1 LHAAFILNGR
11 LPDWLRADSGMD
23 SDEEGIHATAPR
35 KLASISAE
43 KGAVMAKK
51 RVADLLVDVLAEAG
65 VKRIYGVSGDSLN
78 GITDS
83 ILATGQLEWVHLR
96 HEETAAFA
104 AGAEAHLTGKLAVCA
119 GSCGPGN
126 LHLINGLYD
135 CHRSRVPV
143 LAIAAQIPSNE
154 IGSGYFQETHP
165 EHLFAQCSHYCE
177 LVSQPEQMPRVLE
190 IAMQTAI
197 SRRGV
202 AVIAI
207 PGDVALRDAVE
218 NGVRLHFHESQS
230 TVCPSDEE
238 IATLAGIL
246 NKSRKTTILAGAGC
260 AGAHDLLIEAASKL
274 KAPIVHAMRGKE
286 FVEYSNPFDVGMT
299 GLLGFSSGYKA
310 MMECDTLLMLG
321 TDFPYQQ
328 FYPRDATI
336 LQIDIRGEQIGRRT
350 KVDLGLVGDVK
361 STLAA
366 LIPQLDAKKDDEH
379 LAAALKD
386 YGEARKGLDDLAT
399 GKPGEKPIHPQY
411 VAKVVDELAAED
423 AVFTCDVGTPTI
435 WAARYLRMNGERGL
449 LGSFTHGSM
458 ANALPQAIGAQVSHP
473 GRQVVAFCGDG
484 GLAMLMGD
492 LLSLRQLGLPVKLI
506 VFNNSSLAF
515 VELEM
520 KAAGILDF
528 GTDLHNPHFAK
539 MAEAAGI
546 LGLRAETADQVRP
559 MIEQALRYDGPA
571 LVEAIVSRQELSMP
585 PTITVDQIKGF
596 SLFMIKA
603 VLDGRGSEII
613 DLAKVNLRR

>member
-1 LHAAFILNGR
+1 
-11 LPDWLRADSGMD
+11 
-23 SDEEGIHATAPR
+23 
-35 KLASISAE
+35 
-43 KGAVMAKK
+43 MAKK
-51 RVADLLVDVLAEAG
+51 RVADLLVDVLAGAG

-83 ILATGQLEWVHLR
+83 IRATGKLEWVHLR

-207 PGDVALRDAVE
+207 PGDIALRDAVE
-218 NGVRLHFHESQS
+218 AELRLHFHESQS
-230 TVCPSDEE
+230 TVCPSEEE

-246 NKSRKTTILAGAGC
+246 NKSKKTTILAGAGC
-260 AGAHDLLIEAASKL
+260 AGAHDQLIEAAGKL

-336 LQIDIRGEQIGRRT
+336 LQIDIRGEQIGRRA

-366 LIPQLDAKKDDEH
+366 LLPHLNAKSNDAH
-379 LAAALKD
+379 LSAALKD
-386 YGEARKGLDDLAT
+386 YVEARKGLDDLAT

-411 VAKVVDELAAED
+411 VAKIVDELASDD

-435 WAARYLRMNGERGL
+435 WAARYLRMNGKRRL

-458 ANALPQAIGAQVSHP
+458 ANALPQAIGAQVSHR
-473 GRQVVAFCGDG
+473 GRQVVALCGDG

-528 GTDLHNPHFAK
+528 GTDLHNPDFAK

-559 MIEQALRYDGPA
+559 MIEQALNHDGPA

-603 VLDGRGSEII
+603 VLDGRGNEII